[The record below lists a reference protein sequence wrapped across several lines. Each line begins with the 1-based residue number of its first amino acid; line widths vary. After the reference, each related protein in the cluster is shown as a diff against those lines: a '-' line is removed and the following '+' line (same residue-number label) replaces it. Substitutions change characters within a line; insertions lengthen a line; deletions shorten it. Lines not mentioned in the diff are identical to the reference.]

1 MLNVRNEHIIPVS
14 PSDISNFVSN
24 LSSGKASGVDGI
36 SGEHLKYAGDCLYD
50 LLSVLF
56 NAIFIHGY
64 IPKDMIKS
72 VIVPIIKSKT
82 KSSND
87 KSNYRPV
94 TIATVISKVFERVL
108 FIRMEPYLYSSDN
121 PVWI

>member
-1 MLNVRNEHIIPVS
+1 
-14 PSDISNFVSN
+14 
-24 LSSGKASGVDGI
+24 
-36 SGEHLKYAGDCLYD
+36 
-50 LLSVLF
+50 
-56 NAIFIHGY
+56 
-64 IPKDMIKS
+64 MIKS

>member
-1 MLNVRNEHIIPVS
+1 MLVIVCMIYYLYYLMLF
-14 PSDISNFVSN
+14 FV
-24 LSSGKASGVDGI
+24 
-36 SGEHLKYAGDCLYD
+36 
-50 LLSVLF
+50 
-56 NAIFIHGY
+56 HGY

-72 VIVPIIKSKT
+72 VIDPIIKSKI

-87 KSNYRPV
+87 KSIYRPV

-121 PVWI
+121 QFGFKRGHGTDMCIFTLKQVLQYYRPFSFECSMCTENSQF